1 MLKMFSFHTFYY
13 TLILILHI
21 FEYLD
26 VYARENEKNFTFLF
40 WGGCY
45 VSHDVIEINVGQ
57 QLKDKYYSYMQ
68 EPLLISSSEAE
79 NKPKVEKLKYFY
91 KASTFSRMFFSW
103 ISVLIDVGFYL
114 CSSAT
119 RIN

>member
-1 MLKMFSFHTFYY
+1 MRGKTKKISHFY
-13 TLILILHI
+13 
-21 FEYLD
+21 FG
-26 VYARENEKNFTFLF
+26 
-40 WGGCY
+40 GGCY